1 MYGYAICEEDLK
13 FILNIWINIYIH
25 IYMYVSKRVIHVF
38 YLKFLKCF
46 PWVSGKEN
54 TIFSLVFHWTPGP
67 KLCCWNTWILHN
79 TGSLLNVKEEV
90 DSTHLP
96 LITTETQVLIWMP
109 RTHHNVSSKIEI
121 MGFFTINIC
130 NLKFLN
136 EDLTVIFY
144 LLLYVN
150 KSYTCISS
158 ISTTT
163 SFIYKNFIW
172 LLFITLLI

>member
-1 MYGYAICEEDLK
+1 MGMQFMKRIWNSSQDDLS
-13 FILNIWINIYIH
+13 WSRHIH
-25 IYMYVSKRVIHVF
+25 IYVSKLVKHVF

-54 TIFSLVFHWTPGP
+54 TIFSLVFHWAPGP

-109 RTHHNVSSKIEI
+109 RTHHNVSLKIEII

-136 EDLTVIFY
+136 EGLTVIFVF
-144 LLLYVN
+144 LFCVN